1 MYCFPCLALPLP
13 TRYPYPCLSRHRPPF
28 YSLGK
33 CCPLFSSVSLF
44 HKNLDKYVCIAC
56 TAFQFHFYSFPSL
69 LEEKHLGFSLSQ
81 FSSLFYYSFFT
92 LHDGTQWSTF
102 FIVVSATIA
111 VVHSLRNSV
120 HLYFF
125 RQQPISTRPQS
136 RLIQSQVECSPT
148 LTAQR
153 TT

>member
-56 TAFQFHFYSFPSL
+56 TAFHFHFYSFPSL

-102 FIVVSATIA
+102 LLLYPPPLPLFIHFAIQFIFIFSGNN
-111 VVHSLRNSV
+111 R
-120 HLYFF
+120 F
-125 RQQPISTRPQS
+125 RLALS
-136 RLIQSQVECSPT
+136 RD
-148 LTAQR
+148 
-153 TT
+153 